1 MLMGNKNMSIN
12 TLILDFGGVI
22 SKTLFE
28 THRQTEKTLGLKS
41 GSLTW
46 QGPFNLDTDDL
57 WQDMQNDL
65 ISEREYWLKRTQQV
79 ANMLGTKWTQM
90 EDFVKACRSKN
101 IADCIRPEFLHTLEK
116 VKTHNKKIAIL
127 SNELDLFYGA
137 DFRNHLPF
145 LQDIDTII
153 DCTYLPFLKPDK
165 RAYELVCDTL
175 QVKPYEC
182 VFVDDQYR
190 NIVGAE
196 NIKMHTVHFDIITPA
211 YSYNQ
216 ALQKLCI

>member
-1 MLMGNKNMSIN
+1 MSVN
-12 TLILDFGGVI
+12 TLVLDFGGVI

-28 THRQTEKTLGLKS
+28 THRQTEKSLGLKP
-41 GSLTW
+41 GILTW
-46 QGPFNLDTDDL
+46 QGPFSLDTDTL

-79 ANMLGTKWTQM
+79 GNMLGKKWTKMQ
-90 EDFVKACRSKN
+90 DFVKACRSKN
-101 IADCIRPEFLHTLEK
+101 INDCIRPEFLYTLQK

-127 SNELDLFYGA
+127 SNELDLFYGS
-137 DFRNHLPF
+137 DFRTHLPF
-145 LQDIDTII
+145 LQDIDTVI
-153 DCTYLPFLKPDK
+153 DCTHLPFLKPDK
-165 RAYELVCDTL
+165 RAYQLVCDTL
-175 QVKPYEC
+175 QVKPCEC

-190 NIVGAE
+190 NVMGAE
-196 NIKMHTVHFDIITPA
+196 NIHMHTVHFDVKTPA